1 MSEKI
6 EAISRREAF
15 WMLGTA
21 IGVAIPAAV
30 LTASN
35 AQAQTPGMPRREDRR
50 DIRQER
56 REDRRDV
63 RQDRRDNRQDR
74 RTYGGRENQPNP
86 KGSVG
91 QGGTGQGSSDYGR

>member
-6 EAISRREAF
+6 QAISRRETF

-21 IGVAIPAAV
+21 IGIAIPAAV
-30 LTASN
+30 LTASS
-35 AQAQTPGMPRREDRR
+35 AQAQTPGMQRRQDRR

-63 RQDRRDNRQDR
+63 RQDRRDDRQDR
-74 RTYGGRENQPNP
+74 RTYGRENQPNP

>member
-6 EAISRREAF
+6 QAISRRETF

-21 IGVAIPAAV
+21 IGIAIPAVV
-30 LTASN
+30 LTVSN
-35 AQAQTPGMPRREDRR
+35 AQAQTPGM
-50 DIRQER
+50 QR

-63 RQDRRDNRQDR
+63 RQDRRDDRQDR
-74 RTYGGRENQPNP
+74 RTYGRENQPNP